1 MKTLNN
7 RLILSLTTVCLMVAG
22 TAAKADSF
30 TITLSSPVQNGS
42 SGEVVSFD
50 ATVTNNEGATVY
62 LNGDNT
68 YVDSPLAVDDSPY
81 NNNYPLSLGPGDS
94 DSGALFNV
102 DLPAGT
108 PVGDYAGYFDIVGG
122 ATNSSQDIVGEADFN
137 VVVTPEP
144 SALLLL
150 ATGLLGLAGR
160 GRKAVHPRRKTTSQY
175 RSM

>member
-1 MKTLNN
+1 MRILEETVKTLNN

-108 PVGDYAGYFDIVGG
+108 PVGDY
-122 ATNSSQDIVGEADFN
+122 